1 MKKIYLLLIW
11 TAFLGAQVSAQSDKT
26 DKETQIEFLKG
37 EWKIDLRPT
46 PTSEAYYQSFVITE
60 ISENK
65 FEGTF
70 YGSTIKEGLIN
81 RYWDRLYFAFST
93 ADSNTEYYHSGYLED
108 GKLVGISYCPGREF
122 AAPWSG
128 VKD

>member
-1 MKKIYLLLIW
+1 MRKICLLLICA
-11 TAFLGAQVSAQSDKT
+11 AFLVSQVHAQTSEN
-26 DKETQIEFLKG
+26 DKELQIELLKG

-46 PTSEAYYQSFVITE
+46 PSAEAYYQSFSIREVTG
-60 ISENK
+60 NR

-70 YGSTIKEGLIN
+70 YGSEVQEGLIN

-93 ADSNTEYYHSGYLED
+93 SDGSNEYYHSGYMTD
-108 GKLVGISYCPGREF
+108 GKLQGISYCPGREF

-128 VKD
+128 TKQ